1 LDAPP
6 LPLLDLPEPS
16 LLRLVSSEGQTA
28 VSFGDKVL
36 FCFACDD
43 VGMRNMAVVALTD
56 AGVQGKQVAAA
67 FGLSAEYVSILR
79 GRARTDGSA
88 GLVRRR
94 GRPPKLT
101 AGQVAKARGWAA
113 EGVTQTEIARRLSV
127 SRPVIGELLARLGPA
142 PQQSALPDAPVD
154 AETAGPG
161 DAGPA
166 DGNGD
171 HANEHGFRRSL
182 PVPTGGS
189 IAPRTFLLRRWRTA
203 RPPQCPPF
211 VKISARHHLQ
221 RPRCRDWLR
230 SQRVDPGAAASSR
243 RLVPPGLSLQGDIEY
258 RPDRPSPAPRSRCRP

>member
-1 LDAPP
+1 MLDAPP

-161 DAGPA
+161 DAGSGDAETPGRGHAGSDATEDAGSGDAGPVSGVAAPA
-166 DGNGD
+166 AEPEPVAGGARIGEGSFTSRYAGVMLLHPFLDPELG
-171 HANEHGFRRSL
+171 RR
-182 PVPTGGS
+182 
-189 IAPRTFLLRRWRTA
+189 R
-203 RPPQCPPF
+203 
-211 VKISARHHLQ
+211 
-221 RPRCRDWLR
+221 
-230 SQRVDPGAAASSR
+230 
-243 RLVPPGLSLQGDIEY
+243 
-258 RPDRPSPAPRSRCRP
+258 

>member
-1 LDAPP
+1 MLDAPP

-56 AGVQGKQVAAA
+56 AGVRGKQVAAA

-79 GRARTDGSA
+79 GRARMDGSA

-142 PQQSALPDAPVD
+142 SQQPALPDARSTPRPPGQETPVPR
-154 AETAGPG
+154 TPPRTPG
-161 DAGPA
+161 RAPPRTGRGTP
-166 DGNGD
+166 GGC
-171 HANEHGFRRSL
+171 RVWRPRLRSL
-182 PVPTGGS
+182 S
-189 IAPRTFLLRRWRTA
+189 RWRA
-203 RPPQCPPF
+203 
-211 VKISARHHLQ
+211 A
-221 RPRCRDWLR
+221 
-230 SQRVDPGAAASSR
+230 PGSGRAAS
-243 RLVPPGLSLQGDIEY
+243 PAATPG
-258 RPDRPSPAPRSRCRP
+258 

>member
-1 LDAPP
+1 VLDAPP

-161 DAGPA
+161 DAGPS
-166 DGNGD
+166 D
-171 HANEHGFRRSL
+171 ANEDAGRCRVWRLRLRSL
-182 PVPTGGS
+182 SQWRAPPGS
-189 IAPRTFLLRRWRTA
+189 GR
-203 RPPQCPPF
+203 
-211 VKISARHHLQ
+211 
-221 RPRCRDWLR
+221 
-230 SQRVDPGAAASSR
+230 AAS
-243 RLVPPGLSLQGDIEY
+243 PAATPG
-258 RPDRPSPAPRSRCRP
+258 

>member
-1 LDAPP
+1 MLDAPP

-127 SRPVIGELLARLGPA
+127 SRPVNA
-142 PQQSALPDAPVD
+142 
-154 AETAGPG
+154 T
-161 DAGPA
+161 
-166 DGNGD
+166 
-171 HANEHGFRRSL
+171 
-182 PVPTGGS
+182 
-189 IAPRTFLLRRWRTA
+189 
-203 RPPQCPPF
+203 
-211 VKISARHHLQ
+211 
-221 RPRCRDWLR
+221 
-230 SQRVDPGAAASSR
+230 
-243 RLVPPGLSLQGDIEY
+243 
-258 RPDRPSPAPRSRCRP
+258 

>member
-1 LDAPP
+1 MLDAPP

-56 AGVQGKQVAAA
+56 AGVQGRQVAAA

-142 PQQSALPDAPVD
+142 PQQSALPDAPV
-154 AETAGPG
+154 
-161 DAGPA
+161 
-166 DGNGD
+166 
-171 HANEHGFRRSL
+171 
-182 PVPTGGS
+182 
-189 IAPRTFLLRRWRTA
+189 
-203 RPPQCPPF
+203 
-211 VKISARHHLQ
+211 
-221 RPRCRDWLR
+221 
-230 SQRVDPGAAASSR
+230 
-243 RLVPPGLSLQGDIEY
+243 
-258 RPDRPSPAPRSRCRP
+258 

>member
-1 LDAPP
+1 VLDAPP

-142 PQQSALPDAPVD
+142 PSSPRCPTPRSTPRPPGQ
-154 AETAGPG
+154 ETP
-161 DAGPA
+161 
-166 DGNGD
+166 
-171 HANEHGFRRSL
+171 
-182 PVPTGGS
+182 
-189 IAPRTFLLRRWRTA
+189 APRTPPRT
-203 RPPQCPPF
+203 PG
-211 VKISARHHLQ
+211 
-221 RPRCRDWLR
+221 RCRVWRLRLR
-230 SQRVDPGAAASSR
+230 SLSQWRAPPGSGRAAS
-243 RLVPPGLSLQGDIEY
+243 PAATPG
-258 RPDRPSPAPRSRCRP
+258 

>member
-1 LDAPP
+1 
-6 LPLLDLPEPS
+6 
-16 LLRLVSSEGQTA
+16 VSSEGQTA

-161 DAGPA
+161 DAGPSDA
-166 DGNGD
+166 TEDVGSGRP
-171 HANEHGFRRSL
+171 GRCRVWRPRLRSL
-182 PVPTGGS
+182 S
-189 IAPRTFLLRRWRTA
+189 RWRA
-203 RPPQCPPF
+203 
-211 VKISARHHLQ
+211 A
-221 RPRCRDWLR
+221 
-230 SQRVDPGAAASSR
+230 PGSGRAAS
-243 RLVPPGLSLQGDIEY
+243 PAATPG
-258 RPDRPSPAPRSRCRP
+258 